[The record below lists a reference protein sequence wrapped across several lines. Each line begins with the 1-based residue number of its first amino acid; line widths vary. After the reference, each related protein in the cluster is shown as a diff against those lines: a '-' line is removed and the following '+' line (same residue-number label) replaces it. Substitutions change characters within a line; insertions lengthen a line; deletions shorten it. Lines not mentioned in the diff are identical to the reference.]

1 MGSKRK
7 AVERDADGSTVRV
20 GVLVNGI
27 ECIVRENNEFTEYI
41 PTRGVISNRPFMVIV
56 AGGIPNEMKLKC
68 EKALTFSFPSIGMK
82 LLKPTSTTVG
92 RMAVLE
98 DFVKARANVNRE
110 YLDAFN
116 EAYKAIFGSSC
127 MKYCTKE
134 LLERKELVMLGSYI
148 SRDLMEEKVKVETHT
163 PMIGV
168 CLNADYESDS
178 LYHTIHNRLYEGDQK
193 RGKIVWK
200 CGKSNM
206 ELCKIITASQNKKEI
221 PKEVSKKEFDN
232 YIEISSDDE

>member
-7 AVERDADGSTVRV
+7 DVERDVDGCTVCV

-41 PTRGVISNRPFMVIV
+41 PTRGVISNRPLMVIV

-92 RMAVLE
+92 RMDVLE

-116 EAYKAIFGSSC
+116 EAYKASFGSSC

-134 LLERKELVMLGSYI
+134 LRARKELVMLGSYI
-148 SRDLMEEKVKVETHT
+148 SRDLMEEKVK
-163 PMIGV
+163 
-168 CLNADYESDS
+168 ESD
-178 LYHTIHNRLYEGDQK
+178 TIF
-193 RGKIVWK
+193 
-200 CGKSNM
+200 
-206 ELCKIITASQNKKEI
+206 ITPYAIGCTKETKKEAKLFGSVEI
-221 PKEVSKKEFDN
+221 EYGVVQDYQRQAKIRRRKFPKKLARKSL
-232 YIEISSDDE
+232 ITT